1 MMEGI
6 QQSLRGLY
14 RNRKV
19 RFLVV
24 KLKFSNFTRTTAERV
39 FPRLDEVTFTSLLA
53 DEKDDPQMEIF

>member
-6 QQSLRGLY
+6 QQSLRGRY

-19 RFLVV
+19 RSLVV
-24 KLKFSNFTRTTAERV
+24 KLKFSNFTRTTAERA

-53 DEKDDPQMEIF
+53 DEKDDS